1 MSPSKRKFRWGIM
14 RSTGIKRYIDPI
26 SGCKIWRTNR
36 KCRIPIDL
44 YPCKV
49 EESMTMKKVG
59 DQTIGVIRRRRI
71 DKEGNVSRFQEYHT
85 SDEEEEELS
94 EHPPYNKYGFV
105 DHPQLQMEDQ
115 RNKFAPYPLPPQEGN
130 MNGWLID
137 DVNDSDLESTT
148 SNQPMSLTM
157 EDIGF
162 VACGPRDFDRT
173 GGAVALTRWIEKMES
188 VIDSSGC
195 LANQRVKY
203 AASSFIGKALTWWN
217 TQFQARGRDAANAMA
232 WNDFKALLTMEFCP
246 SNEIEKLEG
255 EFWNH
260 SMAKRVTRYINGLLS
275 QIRRMLRATQP
286 ATIQVVILTAG
297 ILTDEVV
304 RSGTLAK
311 AGEKRKERNE
321 ASKSESV
328 EKDEKKAKGGRG
340 FVAAVPPRRE
350 NRNFPKC
357 VRCKGFHAEKTMH
370 SVL

>member
-1 MSPSKRKFRWGIM
+1 M

-137 DVNDSDLESTT
+137 DANDSDLESTA

-157 EDIGF
+157 EDIEERNVGKTKTLMSTKANEPTLSDIPI
-162 VACGPRDFDRT
+162 VRDFED
-173 GGAVALTRWIEKMES
+173 VFS
-188 VIDSSGC
+188 D
-195 LANQRVKY
+195 
-203 AASSFIGKALTWWN
+203 
-217 TQFQARGRDAANAMA
+217 D
-232 WNDFKALLTMEFCP
+232 LLGLPPQPQVEFCIYLILGVTPVAKSPYRLASLEMQELSKQLQELQDKGYIWP
-246 SNEIEKLEG
+246 SYSPWRAPILFVKKKDGSFCMCMDYRELKKLTIK
-255 EFWNH
+255 N
-260 SMAKRVTRYINGLLS
+260 RYPLPKIDDLFDQLQG
-275 QIRRMLRATQP
+275 ACYF
-286 ATIQVVILTAG
+286 
-297 ILTDEVV
+297 
-304 RSGTLAK
+304 
-311 AGEKRKERNE
+311 
-321 ASKSESV
+321 SKI
-328 EKDEKKAKGGRG
+328 D
-340 FVAAVPPRRE
+340 
-350 NRNFPKC
+350 
-357 VRCKGFHAEKTMH
+357 
-370 SVL
+370 L